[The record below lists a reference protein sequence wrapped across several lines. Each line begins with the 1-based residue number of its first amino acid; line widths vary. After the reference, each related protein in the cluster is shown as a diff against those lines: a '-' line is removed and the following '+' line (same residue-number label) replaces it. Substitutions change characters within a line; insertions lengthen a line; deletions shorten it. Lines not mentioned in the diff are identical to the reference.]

1 MEEIFRSLKC
11 EIAPDWVL
19 PDASPLYRKNLA
31 ISLLYKF
38 ILETCPT
45 PAIIKPI
52 YKSGGEVYERPLSSG
67 TQVFDTY
74 VKNYP
79 LTKNVPKIE
88 GIIQTSGEAEY
99 VNDIPKQNRELC
111 AAFVHATEA
120 LVQIL
125 EIDVEHALVSSL
137 LNIVV

>member
-1 MEEIFRSLKC
+1 MDEIFKSLES
-11 EIAPDWVL
+11 EIEPDWVL
-19 PDASPLYRKNLA
+19 PDASSQYRKNLA
-31 ISLLYKF
+31 LSLFYKF

-52 YKSGGEVYERPLSSG
+52 YKSGGDVYERPLSSG
-67 TQVFDTY
+67 TQVFDTI

-99 VNDIPKQNRELC
+99 VNDIPKQNRELW

-120 LVQIL
+120 QVQIL
-125 EIDVEHALVSSL
+125 DIDAENALVS
-137 LNIVV
+137 